1 MRFGSAASGI
11 EAASVAWKPLG
22 LEPAWYSEIDRFC
35 CALLNERHGETPNLG
50 DMNEITT
57 HALRKCGPIDI
68 LVAGTPCQAFSVAGQ
83 RGGLR
88 DPRGQLALRLLELLE
103 WTRPQWLVWEN
114 VPGVLSSGKGF
125 DFAAFLWA
133 LAVRGYGFAWRVFDA
148 QFSGVPQ
155 RRRRVFLVGH
165 LGDWTRA
172 ASILF
177 EPESLPGN
185 LATGSKTK
193 QDVAGTVTAGSGR
206 RRGAGVNPGEIVS
219 DVYAIQERAV
229 SENINNGPQGL
240 GIQERIAYTLEARH
254 HVQAVCHAFRTTG
267 NCGAWETGDKIDTL
281 TTGTDPCSHLVMAH
295 GQAGAEV
302 IAGQCLTLTCNHEA
316 PILFDTTQITSPG
329 NYSNPQPGGPCHPLA
344 AGAHPPAMAFA
355 VHAENSNAMTGAGNA
370 AVANEISRARCLD
383 TTGGYAHSQGG
394 TVVLQRAVRR
404 LTPRECERLMGLP
417 DDYTLITYRGKPA
430 ADGPRYKAIGNS
442 IAIPDLRWIGQRI
455 LNANG

>member
-11 EAASVAWKPLG
+11 EAASVAWNPLG
-22 LEPAWYSEIDRFC
+22 FEAAWYSEIDPFC
-35 CALLNERHGETPNLG
+35 CALLRERHGTTPNLG

-57 HALRKCGPIDI
+57 HALRKRGKIDVLI
-68 LVAGTPCQAFSVAGQ
+68 AGTPCQAFSVAGR
-83 RGGLR
+83 RGGLS
-88 DPRGQLALRLLELLE
+88 DPRGQLALRLLDILE

-185 LATGSKTK
+185 LAASGETK
-193 QDVAGTVTAGSGR
+193 QDIAGTITTGSGR
-206 RRGAGVNPGEIVS
+206 RRGAGVNPSEV
-219 DVYAIQERAV
+219 VAALTTTPYADNESHESKLV
-229 SENINNGPQGL
+229 PV
-240 GIQERIAYTLEARH
+240 AY
-254 HVQAVCHAFRTTG
+254 RTTG
-267 NCGAWETGDKIDTL
+267 NCGAWPTGDKIDTL
-281 TTGTDPCSHLVMAH
+281 TTGTDPNSHVLAF
-295 GQAGAEV
+295 GQRTQGPLDVAT
-302 IAGQCLTLTCNHEA
+302 CLTAKAGYRND
-316 PILFDTTQITSPG
+316 FDSET
-329 NYSNPQPGGPCHPLA
+329 
-344 AGAHPPAMAFA
+344 F
-355 VHAENSNAMTGAGNA
+355 
-370 AVANEISRARCLD
+370 
-383 TTGGYAHSQGG
+383 
-394 TVVLQRAVRR
+394 VVNQAVRR